1 MAFRRLRQF
10 SSRVDG
16 AKTELDIDATI
27 DETCEHAGNLHIV
40 WDRPRKNTVKL
51 LLLFDSDG
59 SMMPYSTLCSHL
71 FQAVS
76 KSNHFKDLKVY
87 YFHNCIYD
95 YLYTTPYCKRGEW
108 IDTEWVFRNLSSEY
122 KVIFIGDASMAP
134 SELMSKGGNN
144 SVGLYNELPGIEW
157 LMRFKRRYPKH
168 IWLNPIPARE
178 WEYVN
183 GRRTIGIIRE
193 TFPMYELSIGGLE
206 AGIKKLLV
214 SK

>member
-1 MAFRRLRQF
+1 MVYMIIYIRHVLQTRRMNR
-10 SSRVDG
+10 S
-16 AKTELDIDATI
+16 
-27 DETCEHAGNLHIV
+27 
-40 WDRPRKNTVKL
+40 
-51 LLLFDSDG
+51 
-59 SMMPYSTLCSHL
+59 
-71 FQAVS
+71 
-76 KSNHFKDLKVY
+76 
-87 YFHNCIYD
+87 
-95 YLYTTPYCKRGEW
+95 
-108 IDTEWVFRNLSSEY
+108 EWVFRNLSSEY